1 MQKVTYILFITI
13 FLTGCSGSR
22 KSRISVIEDKT
33 GDSLSGK
40 EIVEKNLTK
49 SNFYIQK
56 AEVQFDNNGERV
68 NLLATLK
75 YQNDGKYLISVRTR
89 SGLEVVRILL
99 DKDTILANDRVN
111 KKLYRGST
119 LYLESKYGISLK
131 TIPVILGD
139 YIFDNTLKEE
149 IIDCNNGKAVF
160 YRYSGNKKILY
171 QINCKEKKVEAAS
184 FNSETG
190 EGKIE
195 IRLSGFTVEGNYLY
209 PGTSEIIDN
218 KSNSEIKIDIK
229 KIEFNTDDNLKFIP
243 GNNYEEILLK

>member
-1 MQKVTYILFITI
+1 MQKVTVIIFIAY
-13 FLTGCSGSR
+13 FLTGCSAAR
-22 KSRISVIEDKT
+22 KSSTVSYEDK
-33 GDSLSGK
+33 SG
-40 EIVEKNLTK
+40 VTVYEKDLAERNLTNN
-49 SNFYIQK
+49 NFYIQK
-56 AEVQFDNNGERV
+56 AEIQFDNNGESV

-75 YQNDGKYLISVRTR
+75 YQKEGKYLISVRTK

-99 DKDTILANDRVN
+99 TNDTILANDRIN
-111 KKLYRGST
+111 KKLFRGST
-119 LYLESKYGISLK
+119 LYLESKYGISFK
-131 TIPVILGD
+131 TLPVILGD

-149 IIDCNNGKAVF
+149 IVDCNNGKAEF
-160 YRYSGNKKILY
+160 YRYSGNKKIIY
-171 QINCKEKKVEAAS
+171 QINCKEKKVEVAS

-195 IRLSGFTVEGNYLY
+195 VRLGDFTGEGNYVY
-209 PGTSEIIDN
+209 AGTCEIIDN